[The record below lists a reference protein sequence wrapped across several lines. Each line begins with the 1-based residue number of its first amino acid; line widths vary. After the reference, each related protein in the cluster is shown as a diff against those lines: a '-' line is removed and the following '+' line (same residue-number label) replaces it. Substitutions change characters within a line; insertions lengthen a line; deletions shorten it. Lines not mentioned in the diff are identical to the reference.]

1 MDVTIKRV
9 PAADVRSETK
19 ASGAELGIIIPE
31 GFSDAVLSGSQR
43 RSSWSRVTAPRWK
56 PAC

>member
-9 PAADVRSETK
+9 PAADVRGEVQ

-31 GFSDAVLSGSQR
+31 GLATPRCPGSQR
-43 RSSWSRVTAPRWK
+43 RCNWSRAATPRSN